1 MAVPTDF
8 IASFLTQIRNAAR
21 AGKTS
26 ITIPGSKLTARI
38 AEILKQ
44 EGFLENFKVIEEGS
58 KRMIRVHLKYIRG
71 KQSAIQS
78 LIRVSKPGL
87 RRYVGSEEV
96 PRVLGGLGVAILST
110 SKGIMTDR
118 EARNAK
124 IGGELICKVW

>member
-8 IASFLTQIRNAAR
+8 IAAFLTQIRNASR
-21 AGKTS
+21 AGKTN
-26 ITIPGSKLTARI
+26 ITVPGSKLTARI

>member
-8 IASFLTQIRNAAR
+8 IADFLTQIRNAAR
-21 AGKTS
+21 AGKVT
-26 ITIPGSKLTARI
+26 ITVPGSKLTGRI
-38 AEILKQ
+38 AEILKR
-44 EGFLENFKVIEEGS
+44 EGFVENFKMVEEGAR
-58 KRMIRVHLKYIRG
+58 KMIRIHLKYIRG

-78 LIRVSKPGL
+78 LVRVSKPGL
-87 RRYVGSEEV
+87 RHYVGSAEI

-118 EARNAK
+118 EARTAK

>member
-8 IASFLTQIRNAAR
+8 IADFLTQIRNAAR
-21 AGKTS
+21 AGKIN
-26 ITIPGSKLTARI
+26 ITVPGSKLTGRI
-38 AEILKQ
+38 AEILQ
-44 EGFLENFKVIEEGS
+44 REGFVENFKLVEEGS
-58 KRMIRVHLKYIRG
+58 KKMIRIHLKYVRG

-78 LIRVSKPGL
+78 LVRISKPGL
-87 RRYVGSEEV
+87 RHYVASREV

-118 EARNAK
+118 EARSAK

>member
-8 IASFLTQIRNAAR
+8 IADFLTQIRNAAR
-21 AGKTS
+21 AGK
-26 ITIPGSKLTARI
+26 ITITVPGSKLTARI
-38 AEILKQ
+38 AEILKR
-44 EGFLENFKVIEEGS
+44 EGFVENFKLVEEGS
-58 KRMIRVHLKYIRG
+58 KKMIRIHLKYVRG

-78 LIRVSKPGL
+78 LVRISKPGL
-87 RRYVGSEEV
+87 RHYVGSAEV

-118 EARNAK
+118 EARSAK